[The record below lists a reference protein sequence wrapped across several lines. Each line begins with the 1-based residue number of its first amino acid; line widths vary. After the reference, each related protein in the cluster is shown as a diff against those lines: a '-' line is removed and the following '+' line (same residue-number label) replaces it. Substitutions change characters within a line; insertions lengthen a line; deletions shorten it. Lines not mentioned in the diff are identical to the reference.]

1 MTTSS
6 VVNSSPV
13 ADATTDVLAVLKKL
27 YAAWA
32 DQDADAFADL
42 YLTDATV
49 VMPGIV
55 HTSRE
60 EIRAYMAQGFD
71 GPLKGSRAADQPI
84 SVRML
89 GDDAAV
95 VVSRAGIL
103 MAGESEVPAARE
115 RIATWVLAKRDGVW
129 WIAAY
134 CNVPANV
141 PAS

>member
-6 VVNSSPV
+6 VVSSSPV

-42 YLTDATV
+42 W
-49 VMPGIV
+49 
-55 HTSRE
+55 
-60 EIRAYMAQGFD
+60 
-71 GPLKGSRAADQPI
+71 
-84 SVRML
+84 ML

-115 RIATWVLAKRDGVW
+115 RIATCVLAKRDGVW